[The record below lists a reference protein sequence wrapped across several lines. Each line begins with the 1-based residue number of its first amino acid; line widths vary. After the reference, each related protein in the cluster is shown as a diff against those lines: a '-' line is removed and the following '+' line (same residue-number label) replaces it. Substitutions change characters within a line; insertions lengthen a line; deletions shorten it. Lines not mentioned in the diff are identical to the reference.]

1 MRVALGHPCEPSLA
15 VPVLRC
21 SAQPQCRALGMKAKP
36 KTFSQG
42 LESVI
47 VCNKSLASPEGS
59 LRLFYNMPGTSST
72 SHVSKGRLKPVQQ

>member
-1 MRVALGHPCEPSLA
+1 
-15 VPVLRC
+15 
-21 SAQPQCRALGMKAKP
+21 MKAKP